1 MSVFNKKVLSIIVYY
16 TLVVLAIGAGAF
28 FVFAVMIN
36 GLPLWAKIVYY
47 AWVGLLIGAVVFD
60 IVCTCTHQAKTISGF
75 IVYVL
80 SVLAAA
86 MTILLYLLNATTA
99 GIEPSFLQTYM
110 STSILSFIT
119 TGYMIATWCV
129 GESVVE
135 HATAN
140 KEIDQKA

>member
-16 TLVVLAIGAGAF
+16 TLVTLAIGAGAF
-28 FVFAVMIN
+28 FVFAVVIN
-36 GLPLWAKIVYY
+36 GLPLWAKIIYY

-60 IVCTCTHQAKTISGF
+60 IICTCTHQAKTISGF
-75 IVYVL
+75 IIYVL
-80 SVLAAA
+80 SVMAVT

-99 GIEPSFLQTYM
+99 GIDPAFMQTYM
-110 STSILSFIT
+110 STSILSLIT

-129 GESVVE
+129 GESIVE

-140 KEIDQKA
+140 KEIADKA

>member
-16 TLVVLAIGAGAF
+16 TLVILAIGAAAF
-28 FVFAVMIN
+28 FVFAVVIN

-60 IVCTCTHQAKTISGF
+60 IICTCTHQAKTISGF
-75 IVYVL
+75 IIYVL

-86 MTILLYLLNATTA
+86 MTILLYLLNATTS
-99 GIEPSFLQTYM
+99 GIDPAFMQTYM
-110 STSILSFIT
+110 TTSILSLIT

-140 KEIDQKA
+140 KEIDQKV

>member
-36 GLPLWAKIVYY
+36 GLPLWAKIIYY

-75 IVYVL
+75 IIYVL

-99 GIEPSFLQTYM
+99 GIEPTFMQTYM
-110 STSILSFIT
+110 STSILSLIT

>member
-16 TLVVLAIGAGAF
+16 TLVILAIGAAAF
-28 FVFAVMIN
+28 FVFAVVIN

-60 IVCTCTHQAKTISGF
+60 IICTCTHQAKTISGF
-75 IVYVL
+75 IIYVL

-86 MTILLYLLNATTA
+86 MTILLYLLNATTS
-99 GIEPSFLQTYM
+99 GIDPAFMQTYM
-110 STSILSFIT
+110 TTSILSLIT

>member
-16 TLVVLAIGAGAF
+16 TLVTLAIGAGAF

-36 GLPLWAKIVYY
+36 GLPLWAKIIYY
-47 AWVGLLIGAVVFD
+47 VWVGLLVGAVIFD
-60 IVCTCTHQAKTISGF
+60 IICTCTHQAKTISGF
-75 IVYVL
+75 IIYVL
-80 SVLAAA
+80 SVMAVA

-99 GIEPSFLQTYM
+99 GINPDFMQTYM
-110 STSILSFIT
+110 STSILSLIT

-140 KEIDQKA
+140 KEIADKA